1 MNVGVP
7 QRTTDRVSNEI
18 GMTFDI
24 SCSNTQI
31 WMIQLQA
38 TIIKF
43 FMYLMQQVKFICK
56 GNGSNSWQLQSV
68 KFSRRFQSSSK
79 NMMNACDVQQQ
90 NISVMRPKRHCG
102 RIELHHVVSKYFCNL
117 CSLCSVTTCDAC
129 LLCLAD

>member
-31 WMIQLQA
+31 WMIQLQE

-56 GNGSNSWQLQSV
+56 GNGSNSWQL
-68 KFSRRFQSSSK
+68 
-79 NMMNACDVQQQ
+79 
-90 NISVMRPKRHCG
+90 
-102 RIELHHVVSKYFCNL
+102 
-117 CSLCSVTTCDAC
+117 
-129 LLCLAD
+129 